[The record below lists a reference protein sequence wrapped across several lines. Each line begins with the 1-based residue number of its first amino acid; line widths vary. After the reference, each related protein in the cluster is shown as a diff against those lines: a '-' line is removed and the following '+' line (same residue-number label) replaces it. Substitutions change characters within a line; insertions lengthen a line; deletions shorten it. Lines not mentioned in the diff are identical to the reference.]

1 MLGEYIMSLVVLSN
15 SQSAYDDEDGTTS
28 VLGIQNPNSFH
39 NAMSNTITLPPH
51 TEVGVVSAKLFRRP
65 KVVIQSNSVF
75 YAYFGKLLTQAQ
87 VLEVVS
93 TNIPVEV
100 IVPAGTYSQDEF
112 QGVLQTALSDA
123 FGSHPN
129 LAEFGVVVTKPESG
143 GLPTAVDG
151 GWSYTLVQTSTAS
164 EDPDRAKIVSD
175 ISGKDLTFRY
185 LGASIV
191 DDSESLKYTK
201 ADKHIKRVKD
211 GASATKGWDDGG
223 QGMINNLPINMSSA
237 LTPAQGSFSVNF
249 NNAIDNGLFSDS
261 EGWMVGLSRPECRSG
276 QSPPAVSVP
285 PYFSGDAGPM
295 FDYCVW
301 YSGEDELV
309 HLGHV
314 IDFADDEYQFQE
326 ITYWGADIQG
336 IDARASTTQ
345 LTKSDLS
352 YGSGA
357 GTRLNWIVQGE
368 QMKLTITDD
377 SFANDVTIMNTTQDD
392 WAKLGLKRAFKPTGT
407 TTQTLYPK
415 FDLSTKDKYLV
426 LNHYEAPLQW
436 AKRSGQSG
444 GYDYPEDVPL
454 VGVTQPKGG
463 SSFWGKCIYNTRTM
477 QDASLSD
484 LCQRCEGIGTQIAY
498 VGQDSSLL
506 SAGALIDSEAIK
518 YGYGFILNESF
529 GGAGGYTNS
538 GTGNC
543 RAFLGF
549 PADKLPGN
557 VLSLGGFNHQ
567 GRVSNAGG
575 GDANTGDS
583 TCKYVVNSFSALG
596 FSPKQLFIRCPT
608 LTHQSFNFCKGLTS
622 KILWSLPRFSNDG
635 STTGPLYFQQAQPIY
650 LALRNNAPL
659 VINDLQIDFVSKDEQ
674 IAEDL
679 GGETVVVLHFR
690 TSHHQ

>member
-1 MLGEYIMSLVVLSN
+1 MSLVVLSN
-15 SQSAYDDEDGTTS
+15 SQSAYDQEDGTTS
-28 VLGIQNPNSFH
+28 VLGVQNPNSFH

-129 LAEFGVVVTKPESG
+129 LAEFGVVVTKPESA
-143 GLPTAVDG
+143 GLPTAVEG
-151 GWSYTLVQTSTAS
+151 GWSYTLLQTSVAS
-164 EDPDRAKIVSD
+164 EDADRAKIVSD

-201 ADKHIKRVKD
+201 ADKHIKRVKV

-249 NNAIDNGLFSDS
+249 DNAIDNGLFSDS
-261 EGWMVGLSRPECRSG
+261 EGWMIGLSRPECRSG
-276 QSPPAVSVP
+276 QSPPAVSVA
-285 PYFSGDAGPM
+285 PYFSGEAGPM

-301 YSGEDELV
+301 YSGEDELLHV
-309 HLGHV
+309 GHV
-314 IDFADDEYQFQE
+314 IDFADDEYKFQE
-326 ITYWGADIQG
+326 ITYWGTDIQG
-336 IDARASTTQ
+336 HDARASATQ
-345 LTKSDLS
+345 LNRTDLS
-352 YGSGA
+352 YGGGV

-377 SFANDVTIMNTTQDD
+377 LFANDVTIMNTTVDD

-426 LNHYEAPLQW
+426 LNNYEAPLQW
-436 AKRSGQSG
+436 AKRSGEVG
-444 GYDYPEDVPL
+444 GYDYPGDVPL
-454 VGVTQPKGG
+454 VGVSEPSGG

-484 LCQRCEGIGTQIAY
+484 LCQRCEGLETQIAY

-506 SAGALIDSEAIK
+506 SAGAKIDSEAIK
-518 YGYGFILNESF
+518 YGYGLILNQSF

-543 RAFLGF
+543 RSWLGF

-567 GRVSNAGG
+567 GTISDAGG

-635 STTGPLYFQQAQPIY
+635 ATTGPLFFQQAQPIY

-659 VINDLQIDFVSKDEQ
+659 VINDLQIDFVSKDEI

-679 GGETVVVLHFR
+679 GGETVVILHFR
-690 TSHHQ
+690 TSHHS